1 VLGPDACPSYQPEA
15 AGWKSGKAERAKKS
29 ASRMVGNRG
38 AAVKKP
44 AAKKA
49 PARRRGGG

>member
-1 VLGPDACPSYQPEA
+1 
-15 AGWKSGKAERAKKS
+15 
-29 ASRMVGNRG
+29 MVGNRG